1 MKRFWCLVIL
11 FVFMFVLLTVACSC
25 KKQEGETSWERPVY
39 DTENISEYVR
49 VDTYTDLSIVLER
62 EDSPKGDAIWSA
74 ILERAEVLSYP
85 EEAVDYYAEQER
97 QACRYYAKQQDLSYE
112 AAMEQ
117 LGLSEQTMEEKAK
130 AMVKEDLVYEY
141 IREDAGIALTENE
154 KSGLFDRYALA
165 FAEQYGYAVSKVKE
179 SMADFVYESML
190 YDKTMEYLI
199 VHNTFTVSE

>member
-1 MKRFWCLVIL
+1 MKRCLYSTIL
-11 FVFMFVLLTVACSC
+11 FVSILVLLVAACSC
-25 KKQEGETSWERPVY
+25 EKQEETVHGNRPVY
-39 DTENISEYVR
+39 NIEQISDSVR
-49 VDTYTDLSIVLER
+49 LDAYTDLSIVLER
-62 EDSPKGDAIWSA
+62 EDSPKGDAIWSV

-85 EEAVDYYAEQER
+85 EEAVEYYAEQER

-117 LGLSEQTMEEKAK
+117 LGLSEQTIEEKAK

-141 IREDAGIALTENE
+141 IRADAGIALTENE

-165 FAEQYGYAVSKVKE
+165 FAEQYGYAVSEVKE